1 MKSLFF
7 LLLAFF
13 LPFQSCTTG
22 SGLDFNQRK
31 KGHEKLYSYPDDQEL
46 KEIEGHK
53 ELVIAVTTNFEGKIE
68 FQVKK
73 VMDKD
78 SDQIHNL
85 RVGGV
90 NALASYLS
98 ILREKSQG
106 RFLLVD
112 AGNFLDQEKNHSQT
126 LFYYDFLGY
135 DVLGMGENEFNIKT
149 PYQVSK
155 QKYYETLFSKRRFKP
170 LIGNIFD
177 LKKARDINWKNVYP
191 YAIKNVND
199 VRVGIIHAIDP
210 ELVNKEFKTNNN
222 YYVQPVFEAILKTT
236 QILRAKDVHVI
247 VAIIHSPLD
256 CTSILANEHNLPEDK
271 VNFNPEAQGVCDN
284 SQIIYK
290 MLDALPE
297 RTLDLII
304 AGGKTS
310 KVSNFI
316 HGTPV
321 IKPLTDGTYF
331 SFIELQF
338 NEKEKKIN
346 RDLTRI
352 FSPVRLCYEFTNT
365 TMDCYTQ
372 EDVSDAKLIPATF
385 LGKEIKIENIINQ

>member
-13 LPFQSCTTG
+13 LPFQSCSTG

-31 KGHEKLYSYPDDQEL
+31 KGHEELYAYPDDQDL
-46 KEIEGHK
+46 KQVKGHK

-68 FQVKK
+68 SQIEE

-78 SDQIHNL
+78 SEQIHRL
-85 RVGGV
+85 RVGGI

-112 AGNFLDQEKNHSQT
+112 AGNFLNHDQNHSRT

-135 DVLGMGENEFNIKT
+135 DVLGMGENEFNITT
-149 PYQVSK
+149 PYEVSK
-155 QKYYETLFSKRRFKP
+155 QKYLETLFSKRKFKP

-177 LKKARDINWKNVYP
+177 LKKARDINWQDVYP

-199 VRVGIIHAIDP
+199 LKVGIIHAIEP
-210 ELVNKEFKTNNN
+210 ELVNKEFKSKNN

-236 QILRAKDVHVI
+236 QILRAKDI
-247 VAIIHSPLD
+247 DIIIAIIHSPFD
-256 CTSILANEHNLPEDK
+256 CTNSLASKYQLPEDK
-271 VNFNPEAQGVCDN
+271 VNFNPEAKNVCDN
-284 SQIIYK
+284 TQTIYK
-290 MLDALPE
+290 MLDALPD

-304 AGGKTS
+304 AGGKAS

-352 FSPVRLCYEFTNT
+352 FSPVRLCYDFTDS
-365 TMDCYTQ
+365 TMDCYAK

-385 LGKEIKIENIINQ
+385 LGEKIKIENIINQ